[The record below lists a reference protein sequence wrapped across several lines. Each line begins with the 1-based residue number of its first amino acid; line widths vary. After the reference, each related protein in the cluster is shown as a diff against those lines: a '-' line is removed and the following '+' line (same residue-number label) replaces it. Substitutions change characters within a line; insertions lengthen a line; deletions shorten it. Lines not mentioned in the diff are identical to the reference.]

1 MIKVYIISGFLGSG
15 KTTLIKKL
23 LEDGKFNRVMLLEN
37 EFGEVGID
45 GNLFD
50 EGLKVKEINSGCI
63 CCSLKGDLKAAL
75 DEIRS
80 YDIDALV
87 IEPSGVGKLSEI
99 MDTVSEMDDMEIKGH
114 ICMVDAKK
122 AVIYHKNYKEFFDDQ
137 VVAANSIIL
146 SRADLVSEEKLEGV
160 VAMLKEMNEDA
171 TVVTTPYMELDN
183 DYLMDI
189 IEENVTCRN
198 CMEMMDKDELEHHL
212 HHHDEECECEHHHHK
227 HHHHDE
233 ECDCHH
239 EHHHDEDDEECEC
252 HHEHH
257 HDEECECGHH
267 HHHHHDHDADEVFE
281 NIGFETVKTYTE
293 EEIRS
298 ILEKLKGDVIR
309 AKGFVKGT
317 DSWLYFDLAGDDII
331 IRNGQSKYTGL
342 VTVIGSHLNEEYIK
356 GLFRL

>member
-1 MIKVYIISGFLGSG
+1 
-15 KTTLIKKL
+15 
-23 LEDGKFNRVMLLEN
+23 
-37 EFGEVGID
+37 
-45 GNLFD
+45 
-50 EGLKVKEINSGCI
+50 
-63 CCSLKGDLKAAL
+63 
-75 DEIRS
+75 
-80 YDIDALV
+80 
-87 IEPSGVGKLSEI
+87 
-99 MDTVSEMDDMEIKGH
+99 
-114 ICMVDAKK
+114 
-122 AVIYHKNYKEFFDDQ
+122 
-137 VVAANSIIL
+137 
-146 SRADLVSEEKLEGV
+146 
-160 VAMLKEMNEDA
+160 
-171 TVVTTPYMELDN
+171 
-183 DYLMDI
+183 
-189 IEENVTCRN
+189 
-198 CMEMMDKDELEHHL
+198 MMDEDELEHHL

-239 EHHHDEDDEECEC
+239 EHHHDDDDEECEC

>member
-114 ICMVDAKK
+114 ICMLDAKK

-198 CMEMMDKDELEHHL
+198 CMEMMDEDELEHHL
-212 HHHDEECECEHHHHK
+212 
-227 HHHHDE
+227 
-233 ECDCHH
+233 
-239 EHHHDEDDEECEC
+239 
-252 HHEHH
+252 HH